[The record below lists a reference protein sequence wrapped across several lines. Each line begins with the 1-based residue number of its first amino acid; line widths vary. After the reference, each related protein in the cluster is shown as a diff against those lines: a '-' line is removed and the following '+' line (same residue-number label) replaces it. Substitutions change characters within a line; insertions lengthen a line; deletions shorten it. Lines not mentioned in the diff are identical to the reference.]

1 MKHTTRR
8 RVQKRTRRAGR
19 KPMPWA
25 GWAKLAPQGRQRT
38 TMYRRCGKKCFLGT
52 KTPGDRQPPD
62 FPICTKGT
70 CKVNKKGLYAAY
82 IRARQ
87 WGKPTRD
94 YRGRTRPRMS
104 PSYYRNIAYKAKRM
118 LRRRG
123 IRVGK

>member
-1 MKHTTRR
+1 MATRR
-8 RVQKRTRRAGR
+8 RIKNRTRRSNR

-25 GWAKLAPQGRQRT
+25 GWGKIAPQGRERT

-52 KTPGDRQPPD
+52 KTPRDRQHPD
-62 FPICTKGT
+62 FPICAKGT

-87 WGKPTRD
+87 WGKPTRS
-94 YRGRTRPRMS
+94 YRGRSRPRMS
-104 PSYYRNIAYKAKRM
+104 PSYYRNIASRAKRM

-123 IRVGK
+123 IKVGK